1 MKAGKL
7 PVPDSGTLRQRTVPA
22 YTETREHSVQSALRD
37 MGAITASGRLKIHA
51 LPFGIND
58 VTAGVENE
66 FQTAVLGRPA
76 DVDLPATI
84 ERSAV
89 FTALAQQAER
99 NPAEP
104 RWQDLQRYLRQN
116 TEQVWENSSVRLPHR
131 SLNALARAT
140 LHTDLLAD
148 KRLPQQ
154 GSRHD
159 ASHYLFADQGEAMV
173 RVPISYLHKLAL
185 ADALGSGPDI
195 TGGLRDFGMNL
206 LKHFTNDNTAPEQ
219 FSSYIVPLT
228 RGLGMGKAVA
238 KETAQRFLL
247 TQLLTAY
254 ANRKFH
260 LDETGQ
266 HSLVYFSPHTPLRQK
281 LLGRC
286 IPGSLYRELFMNPCL
301 SGWDE
306 GEKKH
311 RYMHT
316 CHATLT
322 RSRQRTRMRLSAA
335 GIGLQVE
342 GAASNDTSLAN
353 NGTHLSLGSRRLTGY
368 FAGHP
373 DGIAQEKVLGDMAIK
388 ITEYFLP
395 LFVGSYSA
403 APWRIDVGDFHA
415 ENILGFLPH
424 QLADGQLRLFWRQWR
439 KKARRLPA
447 GPTWWEKAKGRVLG
461 LKGDYVPDMRLLDY
475 FVALPSTR
483 HAMLD
488 GRPGNSAEVLRDLE
502 AQGVYN
508 SGMTLYLP
516 YRLREVAHIG
526 FSGFEGRYYS
536 TFESLT
542 DDLARGAELQLLIT
556 ALAYRYMA
564 TGIGTAFHIPDDR
577 NTESDRR
584 QFFFAAAAGIPSCYV
599 KRQTMAPFLA
609 RILENARQVRPSNR
623 YPGFLKIPVA
633 EYQRALVHILRKDAE
648 DLIEMHGLQGTLNDL
663 ERRVT
668 QPQEYSTAG
677 RMRNDIL
684 ADLNATH
691 PLDVS
696 GTEFNQATE
705 RYYRERLRAN
715 HLHDALAFLQQD
727 AIEMDSGRYDSDLN
741 EGLGQILKG
750 RSALAYV
757 RESSAGLINDALDLA
772 DITRL
777 IQLQLTAIQ
786 NDAIGCASIGS
797 RHGGHA

>member
-1 MKAGKL
+1 MAAGKIPASDTGEMHQHAL
-7 PVPDSGTLRQRTVPA
+7 PASVEPQN
-22 YTETREHSVQSALRD
+22 HSVQTTLRD
-37 MGAITASGRLKIHA
+37 MGAITAGGRIRIHA

-76 DVDLPATI
+76 DVDLPHTI
-84 ERSAV
+84 LGSTV
-89 FTALAQQAER
+89 FASLAQQAEQ
-99 NPAEP
+99 NPTEP
-104 RWQDLQRYLRQN
+104 RWRSLLRYLQQN
-116 TEQVWENSSVRLPHR
+116 TEQVWENSSVRLPYH
-131 SLNALARAT
+131 SLNARARAT

-148 KRLPQQ
+148 KRQPQHGARQ
-154 GSRHD
+154 D
-159 ASHYLFADQGEAMV
+159 ASRYLFADQGETMV

-185 ADALGSGPDI
+185 ADALDSASDI
-195 TGGLRDFGMNL
+195 THGLREFGMNL

-254 ANRKFH
+254 ANRKFQ
-260 LDETGQ
+260 LDKTGQ
-266 HSLVYFSPHTPLRQK
+266 HSLVYFSPHTPMRQK
-281 LLGRC
+281 LLGQC
-286 IPGSLYRELFMNPCL
+286 IPSDLYRELFMNPCL
-301 SGWDE
+301 SGWNE

-322 RSRQRTRMRLSAA
+322 RSRQRTRLRLQNA
-335 GIGLQVE
+335 GIGMRA
-342 GAASNDTSLAN
+342 GYAIASDTSLAN
-353 NGTHLSLGSRRLTGY
+353 NGTHLSLGSHRLTGY
-368 FAGHP
+368 FAAQP
-373 DGIAQEKVLGDMAIK
+373 DGSAQEKLLGDMVIK

-395 LFVGSYSA
+395 LFVGTYSA
-403 APWRIDVGDFHA
+403 APWRVDVGDFHA

-424 QLADGQLRLFWRQWR
+424 QLADTQLRMLWRQWR
-439 KKARRLPA
+439 KKARHLPT
-447 GPTWWEKAKGRVLG
+447 GPTWWDKAKGRVLG

-475 FVALPSTR
+475 FVALPST
-483 HAMLD
+483 HHPMLD
-488 GRPGNSAEVLRDLE
+488 GRQGNSSDVLRDLA

-508 SGMTLYLP
+508 SDMTLYLP

-564 TGIGTAFHIPDDR
+564 TGTNAFHIPDDR

-584 QFFFAAAAGIPSCYV
+584 QFFFATAAGIPSCYV

-609 RILENARQVRPSNR
+609 RILEHTRQVRPSNR
-623 YPGFLKIPVA
+623 HPGFLKIPVG
-633 EYQRALVHILRKDAE
+633 EYQRALLQILRKDAE
-648 DLIEMHGLQGTLNDL
+648 DVIEMHSLQATLDDL

-677 RMRNDIL
+677 RMRGDIL
-684 ADLNATH
+684 AELNATH
-691 PLDVS
+691 PLEVS
-696 GTEFNQATE
+696 GAEFNQATE
-705 RYYRERLRAN
+705 RYYRERLLAH
-715 HLHDALAFLQQD
+715 HLHDALEFLQQD
-727 AIEMDSGRYDSDLN
+727 AMDMDSGRCNSELN
-741 EGLGQILKG
+741 EDLGHILKG
-750 RSALAYV
+750 RNALAYV
-757 RESSAGLINDALDLA
+757 RASGSGLISGNLDLA

-777 IQLQLTAIQ
+777 IQLQLSAIQ
-786 NDAIGCASIGS
+786 NDAIKCAPMGS
-797 RHGGHA
+797 LRSGQT